1 MPQKLM
7 EHNTGNYGSVYGT
20 IATVILYAISHFG
33 LSDLAAAAAIFAGF
47 TTGAY
52 NIYKF
57 IKDQKHGNTEHKER

>member
-1 MPQKLM
+1 M

-33 LSDLAAAAAIFAGF
+33 LSDLAAGAAIFAGV

-57 IKDQKHGNTEHKER
+57 FKDQTNGKPKYKKR